1 MMDNKQFLEGG
12 RIINTHGI
20 KGEVKIIPWAD
31 SAEFLC
37 DLDTLYIDGKPMA
50 VRNARPHK
58 GNAIVLLEGVDDM
71 NAAMLLKNKVVCLH
85 RDDVELDED
94 AFFLADIIGLDVID
108 ENGVKLGVLDDILSP
123 SLQDVYVVKGER
135 EIMSPVVP
143 EFILETN
150 VEEGYIKVR
159 LIEGM

>member
-1 MMDNKQFLEGG
+1 MTNELLECGK
-12 RIINTHGI
+12 IVNTHGI

-135 EIMSPVVP
+135 EIMIPVVP

>member
-1 MMDNKQFLEGG
+1 MTNELLECGK
-12 RIINTHGI
+12 IVNTHGI
-20 KGEVKIIPWAD
+20 RGEVKIIPWAD
-31 SAEFLC
+31 DAEFIC
-37 DLDTLYIDGKPMA
+37 DLPTLYIDCKPFT

-58 GNAIVLLEGVDDM
+58 GNAIVLLEGIDDM
-71 NAAMLLKNKVVCLH
+71 NTAMLLKNKVVYLH

-94 AFFLADIIGLDVID
+94 AFFLADVIGLDVVD

-135 EIMSPVVP
+135 EIMIPVVP

-150 VEEGYIKVR
+150 VEDGYIKVR